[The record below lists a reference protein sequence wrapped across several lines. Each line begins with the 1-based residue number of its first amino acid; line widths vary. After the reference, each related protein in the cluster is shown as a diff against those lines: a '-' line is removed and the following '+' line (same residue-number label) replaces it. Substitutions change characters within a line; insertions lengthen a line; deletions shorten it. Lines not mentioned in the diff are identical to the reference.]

1 MSNRK
6 FEDLAEYRG
15 YLKQY
20 LLETRAPTLAGAYDY
35 VSARCLEVGIAAPS
49 SKTIARL
56 IAAMGYKKQL
66 VKS

>member
-1 MSNRK
+1 MTNRP

-20 LLETRAPTLAGAYDY
+20 LLETRAPTLAGACDY
-35 VSARCLEVGIAAPS
+35 VSTRCLEVGVTPPS
-49 SKTIARL
+49 TKTISRL

-66 VKS
+66 VKA